1 MKGRG
6 FRRMDEIISAPGPK
20 RVKSGNRQNT
30 LARIALTMLAEGGF
44 EGLRVRDVANA
55 AGINIATLHYY
66 FPTKEDLI
74 YAVGEEIFQQFLSVT
89 APITE
94 NSQVRPDRQLRQVFE
109 DMQHQFDR
117 VPDLFVALHE
127 LQLRAHRDETV
138 RRIVQQVHGRW
149 QANMEG
155 IYRAGVKQ
163 NIFRPDI
170 EPSQAAT
177 ALIALLSGSS
187 LQAVSKETT
196 GDLAWAANQLVTSFL
211 LPGQL

>member
-1 MKGRG
+1 
-6 FRRMDEIISAPGPK
+6 MDESGTAEPK
-20 RVKSGNRQNT
+20 RGKSGNRQNT
-30 LARIALTMLAEGGF
+30 LARIALTMLAERGF
-44 EGLRVRDVANA
+44 EGLRVRDIANA

-74 YAVGEEIFQQFLSVT
+74 HRVGEEIFQQFLSVT
-89 APITE
+89 APVAE
-94 NSQVRPDRQLRQVFE
+94 SSQVTPDRQLRQVFLN
-109 DMQHQFDR
+109 MQHQFER

-138 RRIVQQVHGRW
+138 RQIVRQIHGRW

-155 IYRAGVKQ
+155 IYRAGVEQ

-170 EPSQAAT
+170 EPAQAAT
-177 ALIALLSGSS
+177 AIIALLSGSS

-196 GDLAWAANQLVTSFL
+196 ADWSWAGNQLVTSFM
-211 LPGQL
+211 LPGLA

>member
-1 MKGRG
+1 M
-6 FRRMDEIISAPGPK
+6 EETTIAAGPK

-30 LARIALTMLAEGGF
+30 LARIALTMLAERGF

-74 YAVGEEIFQQFLSVT
+74 AAVGEEIYQQFLSVT
-89 APITE
+89 APVAE
-94 NSQVRPDRQLRQVFE
+94 SSQVTPDRQLRQVFL

-127 LQLRAHRDETV
+127 LQLRAHRDEAV
-138 RRIVQQVHGRW
+138 RQVVRQIHGRW
-149 QANMEG
+149 QSHMEG
-155 IYRAGVKQ
+155 IYKAGIQQ

-170 EPSQAAT
+170 DPAQAAIT
-177 ALIALLSGSS
+177 IIATLSGIS
-187 LQAVSKETT
+187 LQAVSKEPTAELT
-196 GDLAWAANQLVTSFL
+196 WVGNQLVTSFM
-211 LPGQL
+211 LPDLS

>member
-1 MKGRG
+1 
-6 FRRMDEIISAPGPK
+6 MDESGTAEPK
-20 RVKSGNRQNT
+20 RGKSGNRQNT
-30 LARIALTMLAEGGF
+30 LARIALTMLAERGF
-44 EGLRVRDVANA
+44 EGLRVRDIANA

-74 YAVGEEIFQQFLSVT
+74 HTVGEEIFQQFLSVT
-89 APITE
+89 APVAE
-94 NSQVRPDRQLRQVFE
+94 SSQVTPDRQLRQVFLN
-109 DMQHQFDR
+109 MQHQFER

-138 RRIVQQVHGRW
+138 RQIVRQIHGRW

-155 IYRAGVKQ
+155 IYRAGVEQ

-170 EPSQAAT
+170 EPAQAAT
-177 ALIALLSGSS
+177 AIIALLSGSS

-196 GDLAWAANQLVTSFL
+196 ADWSWAGNQLVTSFM
-211 LPGQL
+211 LPGLA